1 MGEYSMLSVLQQ
13 LWCCLGFL
21 ILFEVDSVD
30 KKDDVV
36 CPPVSLTL
44 PANYAGEQGHV
55 A

>member
-44 PANYAGEQGHV
+44 PAKYAGEQGHV